1 MDREFTYTKE
11 RLRFLLERILADD
24 IAGDPAYL
32 SEERAEEGFEKRAAL
47 EFLLWFLEEAF
58 PPGFR
63 FRCRF
68 EDLEQDYPP
77 ETARAI
83 AEGKGFAARH
93 VDREDAAD
101 NVILVDF
108 RRDR

>member
-1 MDREFTYTKE
+1 MDHEFTYTKE

-24 IAGDPAYL
+24 VTGNPAYL
-32 SEERAEEGFEKRAAL
+32 SPERAEEGFEKRAAL

-68 EDLEQDYPP
+68 EDLDRDYPA
-77 ETARAI
+77 EIARAI
-83 AEGKGFAARH
+83 VEGRGFSARH
-93 VDREDAAD
+93 VGREEAGD
-101 NVILVDF
+101 NVVVVDF
-108 RRDR
+108 RRER